1 MLKKILFLII
11 FAPTVC
17 LLASASD
24 QDKSKLKHRRQR
36 PTKDQLFTV
45 ADRITTDFVESL
57 SDFTTTYTNS
67 WFYLCSPITD
77 PIADIRKYIADHRP
91 NRDEFLRYTEAQKIA
106 WLSHLKG
113 IIVRCSHL
121 LISKK
126 ENDGPDSLETGK
138 IENEV
143 FIRTPEL
150 LKDLAKALDEH
161 LGESSD
167 PSYFASLLYSVK
179 HLSYMCGFT
188 SLFSPYEKPTLK

>member
-17 LLASASD
+17 LLASAHH
-24 QDKSKLKHRRQR
+24 QYESKLKHRRQR
-36 PTKDQLFTV
+36 PTKDQLFIV
-45 ADRITTDFVESL
+45 ADRITTDFIESL

-91 NRDEFLRYTEAQKIA
+91 DKHEISRYTEAQKIA
-106 WLSHLKG
+106 WLSHLKD
-113 IIVRCSHL
+113 IIVKCSYL
-121 LISKK
+121 LINK
-126 ENDGPDSLETGK
+126 EKTDEV
-138 IENEV
+138 ENEV
-143 FIRTPEL
+143 FIRTPKYL
-150 LKDLAKALDEH
+150 KNLAKDLDEQ

-167 PSYFASLLYSVK
+167 SSYFASLLYSVK

-188 SLFSPYEKPTLK
+188 SLFSPYEKPTLE